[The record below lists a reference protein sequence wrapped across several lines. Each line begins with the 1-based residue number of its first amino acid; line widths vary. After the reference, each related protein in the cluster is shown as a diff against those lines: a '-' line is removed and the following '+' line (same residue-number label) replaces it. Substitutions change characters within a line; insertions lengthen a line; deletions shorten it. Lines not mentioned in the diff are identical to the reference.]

1 MIIGLVLHPAL
12 VFVLAGLLLVVAIV
26 SFYFFIKI
34 NRTDRVEFDKKLAAY
49 KKEVEEIKQREEER
63 QFQLKQKEEAA
74 AAAAAAND
82 KALQDKIS
90 KYSRSVQF
98 MAPNGASYD
107 VPMIDTITIG
117 RNPRCNLYVKDP
129 SVADL
134 HCKILYSDEGYLIQ
148 DLGTEGGTFID
159 GIRVPVN
166 SVQELKTGV
175 LQMGKVTFFITV
187 DSNKK

>member
-1 MIIGLVLHPAL
+1 MHPAL
-12 VFVLAGLLLVVAIV
+12 VFVLAGLLLVVAII

-34 NRTDRVEFDKKLAAY
+34 NRTDRVEFDKKLEAY
-49 KKEVEEIKQREEER
+49 KREVEQIKLREEDR
-63 QFQLKQKEEAA
+63 QIQLKQRQEAA
-74 AAAAAAND
+74 VAAATD
-82 KALQDKIS
+82 KASQDKIS
-90 KYSRSVQF
+90 KYERSVQF

-129 SVADL
+129 TVADL

-159 GIRVPVN
+159 GIRVPIN